1 MLPAT
6 LRYEIQAQ
14 IIVENF
20 TWGHLLN
27 DVGTLLFYMCFY
39 LITFMKTA
47 NRSGRGERAKGQVY
61 AGKNSDPT
69 RMLMNLNN
77 VILV

>member
-27 DVGTLLFYMCFY
+27 DVGTLLFYV
-39 LITFMKTA
+39 L
-47 NRSGRGERAKGQVY
+47 
-61 AGKNSDPT
+61 
-69 RMLMNLNN
+69 LLNN
-77 VILV
+77 IYENRK